1 MTYDMGNVGPGLGK
15 LQKCAKI
22 KWAYDILTLP
32 VLIIESP
39 KLINIKNLI
48 RFATIQKDHI
58 LSQKLLTT

>member
-32 VLIIESP
+32 VLIIEFE
-39 KLINIKNLI
+39 IN
-48 RFATIQKDHI
+48 HG
-58 LSQKLLTT
+58 SQNVL